1 MDVLKQGKWTDHG
14 REWAVTAWIDKGC
27 DSPSELWDKWKS
39 GLCIIGG
46 EPETCP
52 KTGRPHWQLSVQTKK
67 TVYRREFQKMFRP
80 GKYYSMP
87 MYSEWR
93 YNKSYCGKGGMWEQ
107 YGTYD
112 SGQAANQQQVTSSRK
127 RLFDDVYN
135 GMSEEECWTQHRE
148 SMPIYW
154 RAVQQAMKVWRTVE
168 FKPTY
173 SLDQFKE
180 PPITDWTKTI
190 ILHGPAG
197 IGKTQY
203 ALAHFKNPLLMNHN
217 EDLRK
222 FKPKKHDGIVFDD
235 MSFEGLERE
244 VQLAFVENELPKT
257 FSVKFGDVTIPG
269 GTKKIMTTNR
279 LNFILCGDAA
289 IDRRTTWLMK
299 TEDLRQMTN

>member
-1 MDVLKQGKWTDHG
+1 MSGKWTDHG

-27 DSPSELWDKWKS
+27 DPPSVLWDKWEEK
-39 GLCIIGG
+39 LCVIGG
-46 EPETCP
+46 EPEIC
-52 KTGRPHWQLSVQTKK
+52 KSTGKAHWQLSVQTKK
-67 TVYRREFQKMFRP
+67 SMYRKAFQKMFTP
-80 GKYYSMP
+80 GIYYSMP
-87 MYSEWR
+87 QVYPWEK
-93 YNKSYCGKGGMWEQ
+93 NVAYCSKDGKYEE
-107 YGTYD
+107 YGKYEPPREVKEK
-112 SGQAANQQQVTSSRK
+112 QVTSSRK
-127 RLFDDVYN
+127 RLFDDLYN
-135 GMSEEECWTQHRE
+135 GMTEEEAWNAHRQA
-148 SMPIYW
+148 MPIYW
-154 RAVQQAMKVWRTVE
+154 RAAKEALKVWRTVDYN
-168 FKPTY
+168 PTY
-173 SLDQFKE
+173 TLDQFKE

-222 FKPKKHDGIVFDD
+222 FKPTKHDGIVFDD

-299 TEDLRQMTN
+299 TEDLRQLTQTD